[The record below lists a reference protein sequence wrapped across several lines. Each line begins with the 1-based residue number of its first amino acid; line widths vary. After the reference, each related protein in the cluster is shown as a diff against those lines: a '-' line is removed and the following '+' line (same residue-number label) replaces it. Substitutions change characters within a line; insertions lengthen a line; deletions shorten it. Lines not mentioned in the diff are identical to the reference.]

1 MPYNNPSEDTEY
13 DYENLS
19 DDGEDEYRVMS
30 TPRFLSTPQT
40 LLINEGDTIRLPC
53 KVDRLEG
60 FVMLWK
66 KNKNIITVGDQIID
80 KSVRLEN
87 ESNGNSIVMGPAT
100 PEHEAVRLTDKFL
113 NTPDFRPFK
122 FLETKFKFDKKML
135 ET

>member
-1 MPYNNPSEDTEY
+1 MFLHFLGLPYSNHEEDVEY
-13 DYENLS
+13 EYMNLS

-80 KSVRLEN
+80 KSVRLEKAK
-87 ESNGNSIVMGPAT
+87 NGNGNTIVMGPAT
-100 PEHEAVRLTDKFL
+100 VDHEAVRVFFSRTL
-113 NTPDFRPFK
+113 N
-122 FLETKFKFDKKML
+122 LL
-135 ET
+135 N

>member
-19 DDGEDEYRVMS
+19 DDGEDEYRVMN

-80 KSVRLEN
+80 KSVRLEKAK
-87 ESNGNSIVMGPAT
+87 NGNGNTIVMGPAT
-100 PEHEAVRLTDKFL
+100 VDHEAVRSFYS
-113 NTPDFRPFK
+113 FK
-122 FLETKFKFDKKML
+122 VL
-135 ET
+135 

>member
-1 MPYNNPSEDTEY
+1 MPYSSKSEDVEY
-13 DYENLS
+13 EYENLGEE
-19 DDGEDEYRVMS
+19 GEDEYRVMS

-80 KSVRLEN
+80 KSVRLET
-87 ESNGNSIVMGPAT
+87 ERNGNSIVMGPAT
-100 PEHEAVRLTDKFL
+100 PEHEAVSISNLG
-113 NTPDFRPFK
+113 
-122 FLETKFKFDKKML
+122 
-135 ET
+135 